1 MPDIGE
7 HTIHEDEYSVM
18 TVIVLRQR
26 ALNGDAR
33 ALDELVDRHQEFR
46 RRADDHRRR
55 ADDHRR
61 RADDLRKQL
70 DELQSRSYVYN
81 LTHRCTIQYIRMRP
95 CYMTS

>member
-55 ADDHRR
+55 ADD
-61 RADDLRKQL
+61 LRKQL